1 VWQYYLREG
10 TIADMRPEN
19 PRYQRAKHIWQKL
32 PVALTCLLGPP
43 IVRGI
48 P

>member
-1 VWQYYLREG
+1 MKSSGSVGE
-10 TIADMRPEN
+10 MRPEN
-19 PRYQRAKHIWQKL
+19 PRYQRFIRMWQRL
-32 PVALTCLLGPP
+32 PLAVSRVVGPL